1 MTRATDDRSATER
14 AEWGRAER
22 HRVPRTSHAQWA
34 PAADRADPLAV
45 IAAQERDRLAW
56 LLPVRHA
63 RMAASPFAF
72 FRAGAAVMAADLAP
86 TPTLGVSVQL
96 CGDAH
101 LANFGTYASP
111 ERRWVFDVNDFDET
125 LPGPWEWDVKRLGAS
140 FVLAARANGLTD
152 PRGRELAV
160 QTAGAYRRAMA
171 GFAQT
176 STLDTWYARMSMNR
190 VDRAVPEHGLRRLS
204 RSGVRTRIGR
214 RALAKLTERDGAGLR
229 MRSEPPLLVPLRELG
244 DIGADLDRSVRENF
258 EVYLSSVA
266 PDRRH
271 VLGRFRVVE
280 AAVKAV
286 GVGSVGTRCFVLLLL
301 GRDRGEPLFL
311 QIKQAM
317 RSALEPYAPASVFGH
332 EGQRVVAGQRL
343 LQAANDIFLG
353 WSQLESG
360 PHYYWRQFHDTR
372 IVVDVGA
379 MSARELGRYADV
391 CGWTLAHSHA
401 RSGDAVT
408 IAAYLGGG
416 TVFDEA
422 IGDFGVAYAAQT
434 EADHARFV
442 AAVG

>member
-1 MTRATDDRSATER
+1 
-14 AEWGRAER
+14 
-22 HRVPRTSHAQWA
+22 
-34 PAADRADPLAV
+34 
-45 IAAQERDRLAW
+45 
-56 LLPVRHA
+56 
-63 RMAASPFAF
+63 MAASPFAF

-86 TPTLGVSVQL
+86 TPTVGVSVQL

-152 PRGRELAV
+152 PRGRDLAV
-160 QTAGAYRRAMA
+160 RTAGAYRRAMA
-171 GFAQT
+171 GFARM
-176 STLDTWYARMSMNR
+176 STLDGWYARVPMVR
-190 VDRAVPEHGLRRLS
+190 VDRAVPDHGPRRLS

-214 RALAKLTERDGAGLR
+214 RALARLTEHHGGG
-229 MRSEPPLLVPLRELG
+229 MRIRSVPPLLVPLRELG
-244 DIGADLDRSVRENF
+244 DIGVDLDRSVRENF

-271 VLGRFRVVE
+271 VLSRFRVVE

-286 GVGSVGTRCFVLLLL
+286 GVGSVGTRCFVLLLV
-301 GRDRGEPLFL
+301 GRDHGEPLFL
-311 QIKQAM
+311 QIKEAS
-317 RSALEPYAPASVFGH
+317 RSALEPYAPSSVFGH
-332 EGQRVVAGQRL
+332 QGQRVVAGQRL

-353 WSQLESG
+353 WSQLQSG

-372 IVVDVGA
+372 IVVDVDA
-379 MSARELGRYADV
+379 MGARELSRYADV

-416 TVFDEA
+416 TVFDQA
-422 IGDFGVAYAAQT
+422 IGDFGVTYAAQT
-434 EADHARFV
+434 AVDHARFV

>member
-1 MTRATDDRSATER
+1 VTSVTDAATATDR
-14 AEWGRAER
+14 AEQGRAER
-22 HRVPRTSHAQWA
+22 HRVPRSSHAQWT
-34 PAADRADPLAV
+34 PAADRADPLTV

-56 LLPVRHA
+56 LIPVRHA

-72 FRAGAAVMAADLAP
+72 FRAGAAVMAADLAS
-86 TPTLGVSVQL
+86 TPTIGVQVQL

-152 PRGRELAV
+152 PCGRDLALRAAGGYR
-160 QTAGAYRRAMA
+160 TAIAAFA
-171 GFAQT
+171 GM
-176 STLDTWYARMSMNR
+176 STLDAWYARMSIGR
-190 VDRAVPEHGLRRLS
+190 VDRAVPDHALRRLS
-204 RSGVRTRIGR
+204 RSAVGNSIGR
-214 RALAKLTERDGAGLR
+214 RALAKLIEGAGDG
-229 MRSEPPLLVPLRELG
+229 MRIRSDPPLLVPLRELA

-258 EVYLSSVA
+258 AVYLASVA

-271 VLGRFRVVE
+271 VLSRFRAVE
-280 AAVKAV
+280 AAAKAV
-286 GVGSVGTRCFVLLLL
+286 GVGSVGTRCFVLLLV
-301 GRDRGEPLFL
+301 GRDHGEPLFL
-311 QIKQAM
+311 QIKEAT
-317 RSALEPYAPASVFGH
+317 RSALEPYAGPSVFGH
-332 EGQRVVAGQRL
+332 QGQRVVAGQRL

-372 IVVDVGA
+372 IVVDIAA
-379 MSARELGRYADV
+379 MRARQLSRFADV

-408 IAAYLGGG
+408 IAAYLGRA
-416 TVFDEA
+416 TIFDEA
-422 IGDFGVAYAAQT
+422 IGDFAVAYAAQT

-442 AAVG
+442 AAIG

>member
-1 MTRATDDRSATER
+1 VTDAATATDR
-14 AEWGRAER
+14 AGQGRAER
-22 HRVPRTSHAQWA
+22 HRVPRSSHAQWIPSA
-34 PAADRADPLAV
+34 NRADPLTV
-45 IAAQERDRLAW
+45 IAAEERDRLAW
-56 LLPVRHA
+56 LIPVRRA

-72 FRAGAAVMAADLAP
+72 FRAGAAVMAADLAT
-86 TPTLGVSVQL
+86 TPTIGVEVQL

-140 FVLAARANGLTD
+140 FVLAARTNGLTD
-152 PRGRELAV
+152 PCGRELARR
-160 QTAGAYRRAMA
+160 AARAYRTAMA
-171 GFAQT
+171 SFGGM
-176 STLDTWYARMSMNR
+176 STLDAWYARMPIGR
-190 VDRAVPEHGLRRLS
+190 VDRAVPDHALRRLS
-204 RSGVRTRIGR
+204 RSAVRNSIGR
-214 RALAKLTERDGAGLR
+214 RALAKLIEGAGDG
-229 MRSEPPLLVPLRELG
+229 MRIRSDPPLLVPLRELG
-244 DIGADLDRSVRENF
+244 DIGADLDLSVRENF
-258 EVYLSSVA
+258 EVYLASVA

-271 VLGRFRVVE
+271 MLSRFRVVE

-286 GVGSVGTRCFVLLLL
+286 GVGSVGTRCFVLLLV
-301 GRDRGEPLFL
+301 GRDHYEPLFL
-311 QIKQAM
+311 QIKEAT
-317 RSALEPYAPASVFGH
+317 RSALEPYAGPCLFGH
-332 EGQRVVAGQRL
+332 QGQRVVAGQRL

-379 MSARELGRYADV
+379 MGARRLRRYADV

-408 IAAYLGGG
+408 IAAYLGRA

-422 IGDFGVAYAAQT
+422 IGDFAVAYAAQT

-442 AAVG
+442 AAIG